1 VDSQKEKWY
10 FKTTVLVMALLCVG
24 PLALPLLWFNPR
36 FSLKMKIIISAGVI
50 AVSYYLTVV
59 TVNFLKTLTNYYKQL
74 IDIL

>member
-1 VDSQKEKWY
+1 MDSQKEKWY

-74 IDIL
+74 IG

>member
-74 IDIL
+74 IG

>member
-1 VDSQKEKWY
+1 MDSQKEKWY

-59 TVNFLKTLTNYYKQL
+59 TVNFLKTLTYYYKQL
-74 IDIL
+74 IG

>member
-1 VDSQKEKWY
+1 MDSQKEKWY

>member
-1 VDSQKEKWY
+1 
-10 FKTTVLVMALLCVG
+10 MALLCVG

-74 IDIL
+74 IG